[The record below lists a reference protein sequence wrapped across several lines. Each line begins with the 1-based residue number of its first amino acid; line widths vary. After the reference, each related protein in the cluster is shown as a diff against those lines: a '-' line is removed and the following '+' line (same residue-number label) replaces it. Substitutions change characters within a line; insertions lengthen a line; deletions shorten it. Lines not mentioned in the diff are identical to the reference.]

1 MEADTKTDLL
11 DRLHVAMRELGT
23 PERGLRE
30 KIALFALGAGHTLI
44 LKNGSVRWHF
54 EATIA
59 ALRAELEMFTA
70 HSILNSTTKLVD
82 SVRGVLRGG

>member
-23 PERGLRE
+23 SERALRE
-30 KIALFALGAGHTLI
+30 KIALFAAGRGPYPDPEEW
-44 LKNGSVRWHF
+44 KRRWHF

-59 ALRAELEMFTA
+59 ALRAELEKLTA
-70 HSILNSTTKLVD
+70 HVS
-82 SVRGVLRGG
+82 